1 MCRRRRESGRG
12 RGEGGSP
19 IAPPSARTSLAVV
32 RTNLVRVT
40 EIACPLCSL
49 GTRLRRARARAIR
62 DNEAV
67 FVSGLCDIHDF
78 AKPLSG
84 TEEHHRSSLYDKNF
98 GSA

>member
-1 MCRRRRESGRG
+1 MSAPSRKRSRSRRGRVSDCAAVRTHVARRR
-12 RGEGGSP
+12 P
-19 IAPPSARTSLAVV
+19 Y
-32 RTNLVRVT
+32 NLVRVT
-40 EIACPLCSL
+40 EIACPLCFL